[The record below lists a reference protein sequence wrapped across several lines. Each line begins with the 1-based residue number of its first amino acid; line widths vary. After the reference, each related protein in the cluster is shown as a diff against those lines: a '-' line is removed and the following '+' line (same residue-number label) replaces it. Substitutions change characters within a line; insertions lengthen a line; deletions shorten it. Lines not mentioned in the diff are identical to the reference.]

1 MLEPSVFVLLVLL
14 VQTAVQVNIFTFVTS
29 HNCCVVYVRKGRMD
43 QSQTWMVFTSCKY
56 YCVYA
61 SASVWLVLLYEP
73 SLLVI

>member
-14 VQTAVQVNIFTFVTS
+14 VQTAVQVIFVTFVTS

-43 QSQTWMVFTSCKY
+43 QFQTWMVFTSCKY